1 MDPVQNVYL
10 APLMKLTKQLNL
22 LRNEVRNQAKC
33 LMFNFFQ
40 FSEFKTQIDTHEYD
54 IYNVKEK
61 SVKDFTL
68 QTNEL
73 ERVKKQLI
81 EIIETQ
87 IEIKA
92 VIPLTNEIG
101 KIMPKWLKERQ
112 EGTKQLA
119 TKQEFCDHKF
129 TLDAKVAQL
138 IYEQTLNT
146 NKIKELRLGQETKS
160 HLKQMEKRFEE
171 YKVAISDRFRD

>member
-40 FSEFKTQIDTHEYD
+40 FSEFKAQIDTHEYD

-119 TKQEFCDHKF
+119 TK
-129 TLDAKVAQL
+129 
-138 IYEQTLNT
+138 
-146 NKIKELRLGQETKS
+146 
-160 HLKQMEKRFEE
+160 
-171 YKVAISDRFRD
+171 